1 MAHIPMKNRS
11 IRIALLTVTA
21 VVVGIGLGFY
31 VQPAFSGDSVMD
43 QTRKFSDVLSMAVKN
58 YVEDV
63 DTQKLTEAAIKGMLD
78 ELDPHSVYISAKEM
92 QKVEE
97 DFRGSFDGIGVEF
110 DIVNDT
116 ITVVSPITG
125 GPSEA
130 LGIQAGDKIVRI
142 NDTTSIKLTR
152 EMVPKKLRGPKGT
165 VVKLH
170 IRRAG
175 EKDLLVFDVIRDK
188 IPINSV
194 DAHFM
199 IEGTDI
205 GYVTINRFSATTYD
219 ELMSATESLRGQGMK
234 RLLLDL
240 RYNPGGFLD
249 QAFKIADEIVPA
261 GQKLV
266 YTKGRRPEFD
276 EDFWS
281 TGGGSLENLPLV
293 VMINGGSA
301 SASEIVSGAVQ
312 DLDRGLVVGETSF
325 GKGLVQRQYPLGD
338 GSAFRLTISRYYT
351 PSGRLIQRPYDD
363 KAKYYKGE
371 GREEGDEGD
380 NIEHNADDSTK
391 KRPSFKTIGG
401 RTVYGGGGVTPD
413 YIVKQDT
420 VGFLAR
426 KLRAKNVFWETADQ
440 VMKNRGKEIRATYGN
455 DLKKYLREFTVTDAD
470 MDVMRSFAKAKELEW
485 KDDEYKQDEEYLHL
499 VVKALVGRAVFNN
512 NGYTAVMLTMDKQAK
527 KAMELF
533 PEAKK
538 IARLK

>member
-1 MAHIPMKNRS
+1 MKKRPL
-11 IRIALLTVTA
+11 RIVLIAA
-21 VVVGIGLGFY
+21 VAAIAGIGIGLV

-63 DTQKLTEAAIKGMLD
+63 DTQKLTEAAIKGMLN
-78 ELDPHSVYISAKEM
+78 ELDPHSVYITAKEM

-110 DIVNDT
+110 DIINDT
-116 ITVVSPITG
+116 VTVVAPIIG

-142 NDTTSIKLTR
+142 NDSTAIKLTR

-170 IRRAG
+170 IKRAG
-175 EKDLLVFDVIRDK
+175 EKELLVFDVTRDK

-194 DAHFM
+194 DASFM
-199 IEGTDI
+199 IDGTDI
-205 GYVTINRFSATTYD
+205 GYITINRFSSTTYD
-219 ELMSATESLRGQGMK
+219 EMMNAAERLRGEGMK

-249 QAFKIADEIVPA
+249 QAFRIADEIVPA

-281 TGGGSLENLPLV
+281 TPGGALENIPLV

-363 KAKYYKGE
+363 KAKYYSGD
-371 GREEGDEGD
+371 GRDEGDEGD
-380 NIEHNADDSTK
+380 NINHTTDDSTK
-391 KRPSFKTIGG
+391 TRPKYKTVGG

-420 VGFLAR
+420 IGFLAR
-426 KLRAKNVFWETADQ
+426 KLRAKNAFWETADQ
-440 VMKNRGKEIRATYGN
+440 IMKNRGKDIRAMYGT
-455 DLKKYLREFTVTDAD
+455 DMKRYLREFRVTDED
-470 MDVMRSFAKAKELEW
+470 MSIMKTIAATKDVEW
-485 KDDEYKQDEEYLHL
+485 KADEYNQDEDYLRL
-499 VVKALVGRAVFNN
+499 AVKALIGRAVFNN
-512 NGYTAVMLTMDKQAK
+512 NGYTAVMLTSDKQAK
-527 KAMELF
+527 KAIELF

-538 IARLK
+538 IAKIK

>member
-1 MAHIPMKNRS
+1 MKKSPM
-11 IRIALLTVTA
+11 RIVLLAITA
-21 VVVGIGLGFY
+21 IAVGIGIGFY

-58 YVEDV
+58 YVEEV
-63 DTQKLTEAAIKGMLD
+63 DTEKLTEAAIKGMLD
-78 ELDPHSVYISAKEM
+78 ELDPHSVYITAKEM

-110 DIVNDT
+110 DIINDT
-116 ITVVSPITG
+116 VTVVSPIVG
-125 GPSEA
+125 GPSDA
-130 LGIQAGDKIVRI
+130 LGIVAGDKIVRI
-142 NDTTSIKLTR
+142 NDTSSIKLTR

-175 EKDLLVFDVIRDK
+175 EKDLLVFDVTRDK

-194 DAHFM
+194 DASFM
-199 IEGTDI
+199 IDGTDI
-205 GYVTINRFSATTYD
+205 GYITINRFSATTYD
-219 ELMSATESLRGQGMK
+219 ELMNVTANLRTQGMK

-276 EDFWS
+276 EDFMS
-281 TGGGSLENLPLV
+281 TGGGSLENVPLV
-293 VMINGGSA
+293 VLINSGSA

-312 DLDRGLVVGETSF
+312 DLDRGIVVGETSF
-325 GKGLVQRQYPLGD
+325 GKGLVQRQYPIGD

-351 PSGRLIQRPYDD
+351 PSGRLIQRPYQD
-363 KAKYYKGE
+363 KSKYYRGD
-371 GREEGDEGD
+371 GRDEGDEGD
-380 NIEHNADDSTK
+380 NIDHKGDDSSKT
-391 KRPSFKTIGG
+391 RPQFKTIGG

-426 KLRAKNVFWETADQ
+426 KLRAKNIFWETADQ
-440 VMKNRGKEIRATYGN
+440 IMKNRGKDIRTTYGS
-455 DLKKYLREFTVTDAD
+455 DLKKYLREFNISDAD
-470 MDVMRSFAKAKELEW
+470 IEIMKSFAKAKEVEW
-485 KDDEYKQDEEYLHL
+485 KADEYKQDEEYLHL
-499 VVKALVGRAVFNN
+499 VIKALVGRAVFNN
-512 NGYTAVMLTMDKQAK
+512 NGYTAVMLTMDKQTK
-527 KAMELF
+527 KAIELF

>member
-1 MAHIPMKNRS
+1 MKKSPM
-11 IRIALLTVTA
+11 RIVLLAFTA
-21 VVVGIGLGFY
+21 IAVGIGIGFY

-58 YVEDV
+58 YVEEV

-78 ELDPHSVYISAKEM
+78 ELDPHSVYITAKEM

-110 DIVNDT
+110 DIINDT
-116 ITVVSPITG
+116 VTVVSPIVG
-125 GPSEA
+125 GPSDA
-130 LGIQAGDKIVRI
+130 LGIVAGDKIVRI
-142 NDTTSIKLTR
+142 NDTSSVKLTR

-175 EKDLLVFDVIRDK
+175 EKDLLVFDVTRDK

-194 DAHFM
+194 DASFM
-199 IEGTDI
+199 IDGTDI

-219 ELMSATESLRGQGMK
+219 ELMNVTANLRAQGMK

-249 QAFKIADEIVPA
+249 QAFKIADEIIPN

-276 EDFWS
+276 EDFMS
-281 TGGGSLENLPLV
+281 TGGGSLENIPLV
-293 VMINGGSA
+293 VLINGGSA

-312 DLDRGLVVGETSF
+312 DLDRGIVVGETSF
-325 GKGLVQRQYPLGD
+325 GKGLVQRQYPIGD

-351 PSGRLIQRPYDD
+351 PSGRLIQRPYED
-363 KAKYYKGE
+363 KSKYYRGE
-371 GREEGDEGD
+371 GRDEGDEGD
-380 NIEHNADDSTK
+380 NIDHKGDDSSKT
-391 KRPSFKTIGG
+391 RPQFKTIGG

-426 KLRAKNVFWETADQ
+426 KLRAKNIFWETADQ
-440 VMKNRGKEIRATYGN
+440 IMKNRGKDIRATYGP
-455 DLKKYLREFTVTDAD
+455 DLKKYLREFSVSDAD
-470 MDVMRSFAKAKELEW
+470 IEIMKSFAKAKEIEW
-485 KDDEYKQDEEYLHL
+485 KADEYKQDEEYLHL

-512 NGYTAVMLTMDKQAK
+512 NGYTAVMLTMDKQTK
-527 KAMELF
+527 KAIELF

>member
-1 MAHIPMKNRS
+1 MKKSPM
-11 IRIALLTVTA
+11 RIVLFTLTA
-21 VVVGIGLGFY
+21 IVVGIGIGSY

-78 ELDPHSVYISAKEM
+78 ELDPHSVYITAKEM

-97 DFRGSFDGIGVEF
+97 YFRGSFDGIGVEF
-110 DIVNDT
+110 DVVNDT
-116 ITVVSPITG
+116 ITVVSPIIG

-142 NDTTSIKLTR
+142 NDTTAIKLTR

-175 EKDLLVFDVIRDK
+175 EKELLVYDVIRDK

-194 DAHFM
+194 DASFM
-199 IEGTDI
+199 IDGTDI
-205 GYVTINRFSATTYD
+205 GYVTINRFSGTTYD
-219 ELMSATESLRGQGMK
+219 ELMSATERLRSQGMK

-249 QAFKIADEIVPA
+249 QAFKIADELVPA

-281 TGGGSLENLPLV
+281 TGGGLLEDIPLV
-293 VMINGGSA
+293 VMINNGSA

-371 GREEGDEGD
+371 GRDEGDEGD
-380 NIEHNADDSTK
+380 NIDHKGDDSSMSK
-391 KRPSFKTIGG
+391 PKFKTIGG

-426 KLRAKNVFWETADQ
+426 KLRAKNIFWETADQ
-440 VMKNRGKEIRATYGN
+440 VMKNRGKEIRAAYGT
-455 DLKKYLREFTVTDAD
+455 DLRKFLREFRAVDAD
-470 MDVMRSFAKAKELEW
+470 IDAMKSFAKAKDVEW
-485 KDDEYKQDEEYLHL
+485 KEDEYKQDEEYLHT
-499 VVKALVGRAVFNN
+499 VIKALVGRAVFNN
-512 NGYTAVMLTMDKQAK
+512 NGYTAVMLSMDKQTK
-527 KAMELF
+527 KAIELF

-538 IARLK
+538 IAKLK

>member
-1 MAHIPMKNRS
+1 MKTRFF
-11 IRIALLTVTA
+11 RLVLLSLTA
-21 VVVGIGLGFY
+21 VTVGIGIGFF

-43 QTRKFSDVLSMAVKN
+43 QTRKFSDVLSMAAKN

-63 DTQKLTEAAIKGMLD
+63 DTQKLTEAAIRGMLD
-78 ELDPHSVYISAKEM
+78 ELDPHSVYIAAKEM
-92 QKVEE
+92 AKVEE
-97 DFRGSFDGIGVEF
+97 DFRGSFEGIGVEF

-116 ITVVSPITG
+116 ITVVTPIVG
-125 GPSEA
+125 GPSEG

-142 NDTTSIKLTR
+142 NDTSAVKFTR
-152 EMVPKKLRGPKGT
+152 EMVPKKLRGQKGT

-170 IRRAG
+170 IRRSG

-199 IEGTDI
+199 IDGTDI
-205 GYVTINRFSATTYD
+205 GYVTANRFSATTHD
-219 ELMSATESLRGQGMK
+219 ELMSAVAQLREQGMK
-234 RLLLDL
+234 RLLFDL
-240 RYNPGGFLD
+240 RYNPGGYLD
-249 QAFKIADEIVPA
+249 QAFKIADEIIPA

-266 YTKGRRPEFD
+266 YTKGRRAEFD

-281 TGGGSLENLPLV
+281 TGGGALENIPLI

-363 KAKYYKGE
+363 KSKYYKGV
-371 GREEGDEGD
+371 GRDEGDEGD
-380 NIEHNADDSTK
+380 NIEHNSDDTSK
-391 KRPSFKTIGG
+391 SKPKFKTLGG

-420 VGFLAR
+420 IGFLAR
-426 KLRAKNVFWETADQ
+426 KLRAKNIFWETADQ
-440 VMKNRGKEIRATYGN
+440 VMKNRGKDIRLGYGS
-455 DLKKYLREFTVTDAD
+455 DMKKFIREFSVTSAD
-470 MDVMRSFAKAKELEW
+470 IDVMKSFAKAKDVEW
-485 KDDEYKQDEEYLHL
+485 KDDEYNVDEDYLRL
-499 VVKALVGRAVFNN
+499 AVKALIARAVFNN
-512 NGYTAVMLTMDKQAK
+512 NGYTAVMLTMDKQVK
-527 KAMELF
+527 KSIELF

-538 IARLK
+538 IANLK